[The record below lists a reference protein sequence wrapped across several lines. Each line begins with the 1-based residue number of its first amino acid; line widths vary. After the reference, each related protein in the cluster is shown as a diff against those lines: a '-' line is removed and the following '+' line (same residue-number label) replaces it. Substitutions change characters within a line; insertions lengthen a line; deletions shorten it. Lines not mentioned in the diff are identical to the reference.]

1 MKNRRIVALG
11 ASLGGLAAFEKVLR
25 ALPKDFDAPVILV
38 QHRRQEADSRL
49 CELLQRRCELPIC
62 EPEDRTPL
70 EPGRVYLAPAGYHLL
85 VDREVFFL
93 SVDPPVSN
101 ARPSIDVLFDSL
113 AAAHGEHC
121 TAIMLTGA
129 SDDGAEG
136 ARAIKRAGGRV
147 FVQNPE
153 TAHAPT
159 APRSVLA
166 QTEVDGVL
174 ELEAIGE
181 LIAGLK
187 RSR

>member
-1 MKNRRIVALG
+1 MTTGRIVAIG
-11 ASLGGLAAFEKVLR
+11 ASLGGLAAFEAVLR
-25 ALPKDFDAPVILV
+25 VLPKGFGLPVILV
-38 QHRRQEADSRL
+38 QHRRQETDSRL
-49 CELLQRRCELPIC
+49 CELLQRHCALPVC
-62 EPEDRTPL
+62 EPEDRAPL
-70 EPGRVYLAPAGYHLL
+70 EPGRVYLAPAGYHLM

-113 AAAHGEHC
+113 ADAHGDRVV
-121 TAIMLTGA
+121 AVVLTGA

-136 ARAIKRAGGRV
+136 ARAIKRAGGKV
-147 FVQNPE
+147 FVQNPQ

-159 APRSVLA
+159 APRSALA

-174 ELEAIGE
+174 ELPAIAE

-187 RSR
+187 DG